1 MKKLILTV
9 FSIFSFSAVGA
20 VPELPFPTGSCSGI
34 IPIDDPNIM
43 ETNPNYYDGSANLTI
58 VLDFDDAEAF
68 GTLLLFDNW
77 DRGDDEAYAQWAV
90 DQDGSGTPLT
100 IERDELLP
108 ASFIGSV
115 KLELPDDD
123 LVPNLVGVQPTGNA
137 FREDEIRF
145 RLLPTAGG
153 ATYIIQGL
161 NFPLQGFCSTI

>member
-34 IPIDDPNIM
+34 IPIDDPQIM
-43 ETNPNYYDGSANLTI
+43 ENSSNYYDGGANLAI

-68 GTLLLFDNW
+68 GIELLFDNY
-77 DRGDDEAYAQWAV
+77 DRDDEAFAQWSI
-90 DQDGSGTPLT
+90 DQDGSGTQLT

-108 ASFIGSV
+108 ASFIGSFT
-115 KLELPDDD
+115 LEYPDDD
-123 LVPNLVGVQPTGNA
+123 LVPNLVGLQPTGNVSK
-137 FREDEIRF
+137 EYELRF

-161 NFPLQGFCSTI
+161 SFPLHGFCSTI

>member
-1 MKKLILTV
+1 MNKLILTAL
-9 FSIFSFSAVGA
+9 SIFSFSAVAA

-34 IPIDDPNIM
+34 IPFSDVAFQTPISD
-43 ETNPNYYDGSANLTI
+43 TYDGTSSLTI
-58 VLDFDDAEAF
+58 VLDFDEAQAF
-68 GTLLLFDNW
+68 GVFVLFDNW
-77 DRGDDEAYAQWAV
+77 DRDDEALAQWAV

-108 ASFIGSV
+108 AAFIGSV

-123 LVPNLVGVQPTGNA
+123 LVRDLVGVQPEGNA
-137 FREDEIRF
+137 FVEYEIRF

-161 NFPLQGFCSTI
+161 NFPFHGFCSTI